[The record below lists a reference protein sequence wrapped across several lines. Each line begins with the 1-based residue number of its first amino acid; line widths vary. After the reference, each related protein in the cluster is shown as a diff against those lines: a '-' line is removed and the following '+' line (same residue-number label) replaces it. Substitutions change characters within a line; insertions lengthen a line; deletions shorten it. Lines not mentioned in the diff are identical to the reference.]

1 MASTKKSKT
10 VMIAS
15 TKGGVGKTIFTLD
28 LAGIICTLEKKVLI
42 VDLDLT
48 SGGIALAL
56 NKSYNKSVYEMS
68 EDLKNNVFEDF
79 NNYVLRYNKYISV
92 IACPKDPRDASK
104 IDLRYL
110 DMIIDQAGFLYD
122 VILIDSNHDLGPTT
136 LYLMD
141 KVDEIIFM
149 LNNDPFNLKST
160 RSIISILKNLGIDNY
175 KVLLNNSNN
184 PFKDYFSMYDIKK
197 TIQAN
202 IDYTLSSEFF
212 IENIDKIIMSGN
224 IPTLLK
230 DVPRV
235 YQKDYSTLLTIAA
248 DITEKRGDIHEE
260 K

>member
-1 MASTKKSKT
+1 MASTKKSKS
-10 VMIAS
+10 VLIAS

-28 LAGIICTLEKKVLI
+28 LAGIICSLEKKVLI
-42 VDLDLT
+42 IDLDLT

-79 NNYVLRYNKYISV
+79 DNYVLKYNKYISA

-110 DMIIDQAGFLYD
+110 DMIIDQAGFIYD

-141 KVDEIIFM
+141 KVDDILFM
-149 LNNDPFNLKST
+149 INNDPLNLRST
-160 RSIISILKNLGIDNY
+160 RSVLAILKNLGIDNY

-202 IDYTLSSEFF
+202 IDYTLSTEFF
-212 IENIDKIIMSGN
+212 IENIDRILMNGH

-230 DVPRV
+230 DVARV

-248 DITEKRGDIHEE
+248 DITEKRGDIHE
-260 K
+260 

>member
-15 TKGGVGKTIFTLD
+15 TKGGVGKTIFTLN
-28 LAGIICTLEKKVLI
+28 LAGIISTLEKKVLI
-42 VDLDLT
+42 IDLDLT

-68 EDLKNNVFEDF
+68 EDLKNNVFGDF
-79 NNYVLRYNKYISV
+79 DNYVLKYNKYISA

-122 VILIDSNHDLGPTT
+122 AILIDSNHDLGPTT

-141 KVDEIIFM
+141 KVDDIIFM
-149 LNNDPFNLKST
+149 INNDPLNLKST
-160 RSIISILKNLGIDNY
+160 RSVLSILNNLEINNY

-202 IDYTLSSEFF
+202 IDYTLSNEFF

-224 IPTLLK
+224 IPTLLNN
-230 DVPRV
+230 VARV

-248 DITEKRGDIHEE
+248 DVTQRRGEDHEE